1 MAKYSTEFKMKIV
14 KGYLKGNISFKNLA
28 EKYNISHHEI
38 LKRQVNASKLQGYE
52 ELKIKRENTQ
62 YTLESKLNVVNLNLT
77 REMSDQGLA
86 NELKINNLSMIT
98 RWVCKCQPKNG
109 PQS

>member
-1 MAKYSTEFKMKIV
+1 MKIV

-28 EKYNISHHEI
+28 EKDNISNHEI
-38 LKRQVNASKLQGYE
+38 LKRQVNAYKLQGYE

-62 YTLESKLNVVNLNLT
+62 YTLEFKLNVVNLNLT
-77 REMSDQGLA
+77 GKMSYQSLA
-86 NELKINNLSMIT
+86 NELKINNPSMIT
-98 RWVCKCQPKNG
+98 RWVCKCQPKNS